1 MKKSVA
7 FLNFYFG
14 ASNVEFFNS
23 YIAIKYEH
31 ILHFLTTQAIAEPCI
46 FTIVKSFRQKFLL
59 LRVKREI

>member
-7 FLNFYFG
+7 FLNCYFG

-46 FTIVKSFRQKFLL
+46 FTIVKSF
-59 LRVKREI
+59 